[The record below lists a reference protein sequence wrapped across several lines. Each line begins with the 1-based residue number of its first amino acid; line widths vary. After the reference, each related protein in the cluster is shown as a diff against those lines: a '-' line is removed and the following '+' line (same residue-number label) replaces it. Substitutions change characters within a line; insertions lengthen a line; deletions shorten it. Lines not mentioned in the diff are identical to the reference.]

1 MVIQN
6 KKLGMVLCSMED
18 DLDME
23 IIIEKLGSHPEK
35 ENIKYGYCN
44 IIITIAFPNPY
55 I

>member
-6 KKLGMVLCSMED
+6 KKLRMVLCSMED

-35 ENIKYGYCN
+35 KNIK
-44 IIITIAFPNPY
+44 
-55 I
+55 